1 MTRNYQARAERH
13 RDNKLKGKEE
23 RNMKRDEVKRIF
35 PDATEEQV
43 NQLLDINS
51 ADIGKARGSAF
62 LHRKA
67 LLSIWLNRAYSCSAV
82 K

>member
-23 RNMKRDEVKRIF
+23 RSMKRDEVKRIF

-51 ADIGKARGSAF
+51 ADIGKAREVWFCIENPAQHLAEQGIF
-62 LHRKA
+62 IGYR
-67 LLSIWLNRAYSCSAV
+67 
-82 K
+82 